1 MNIQLTRN
9 RFGSLSMLVT
19 LCAALSLAACGGG
32 SSTSPTTPVATQVPE
47 VVQGAPMITGT
58 VDGFGSL
65 IVDGK
70 RIDNHGVVAQTERAN
85 GVLGNVDVKLGHRVE
100 VQHDGNLVAKQVR
113 VRSTVEGKV
122 KSVDVAA
129 NSLKVMGQ
137 TITVNGD
144 AAKGP
149 VTVFES
155 PYTQLSDVKV
165 DDNVEVHALINKEA
179 TGRPVLQATRIAKR
193 DADTNDRHDRIHGV
207 VTELSVT
214 AHTFKLGELI
224 IDYTEAKLTPE
235 KAVLANGLEVQ
246 VFMEAGAT
254 VTNHTVKAKQV
265 IVLSRKTETEGKPAE
280 LGGAISALDS
290 VAKTMTING
299 IVVDI
304 SAATFN
310 QPGKIMADLKVGM
323 YVVVKGVYVSQTNLK
338 ASTIVIRGVDGEKER
353 IIELHGTILDYQSN
367 ASFKVRDVKVDASAA
382 VIDAVSCKGTQLANN
397 MQVEIKGALMATGTV
412 KASSVKCEEVKDTR
426 SILGRRGLASKVDAA
441 AKSFTLTTEKETLVV
456 KWTDKTMFVHASADA
471 LEGKKVTVEG
481 RLINGVL
488 QAEKI
493 VLAQK

>member
-1 MNIQLTRN
+1 MNIQFTTN
-9 RFGSLSMLVT
+9 RFGSLSMLMT

-32 SSTSPTTPVATQVPE
+32 GSASPTTPVATQVPE

-85 GVLGNVDVKLGHRVE
+85 GLLGNVDIKLGHRVE

-122 KSVDVAA
+122 QSLDVAT

-137 TITVNGD
+137 HITVNSD

-149 VTVFES
+149 VTAFES

-165 DDNVEVHALINKEA
+165 DDNVEVHALLNKEA
-179 TGRPVLQATRIAKR
+179 TGKPVLQATRIAKR
-193 DADTNDRHDRIHGV
+193 DADTHDRIHGV
-207 VTELSVT
+207 VTELSST

-235 KAVLANGLEVQ
+235 KAVLENGLEVQ
-246 VFMEAGAT
+246 VFMAAGAT
-254 VTNHTVKAKQV
+254 VTNNTAKAKQV

-280 LGGAISALDS
+280 LGGAISALDTT
-290 VAKTMTING
+290 AKTMTMNAV
-299 IVVDI
+299 VVDI

-310 QPGKIMADLKVGM
+310 QPGKSMADLKLGM
-323 YVVVKGVYVSQTNLK
+323 YVVVKGVYVSHTSLK
-338 ASTIVIRGVDGEKER
+338 ASTIVIRGVDGEKDR
-353 IIELHGTILDYQSN
+353 VIELHGTILDYQSN

-382 VIDAVSCKGTQLANN
+382 VIDAVSCKGTLLANN
-397 MQVEIKGALMATGTV
+397 MQVEIKGALIASGIV
-412 KASSVKCEEVKDTR
+412 KASSVKCEEVKDTK
-426 SILGRRGLASKVDAA
+426 SIVGRHGLASKVDVA
-441 AKSFTLTTEKETLVV
+441 AKSFTLTTEKETLAV
-456 KWTDKTMFVHASADA
+456 KWTEKTMFVRATADA

-481 RLINGVL
+481 RLINGVV